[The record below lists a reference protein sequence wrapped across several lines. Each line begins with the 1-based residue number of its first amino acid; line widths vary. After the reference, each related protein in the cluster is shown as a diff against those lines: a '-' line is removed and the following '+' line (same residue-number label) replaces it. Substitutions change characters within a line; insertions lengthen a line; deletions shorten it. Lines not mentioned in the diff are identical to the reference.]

1 MAKKLL
7 RFRIKE
13 VRPDHSQYKQYDI
26 AFEPEE
32 PTYFT
37 TTVEMDDDEVD
48 LDELIEYVGTMG
60 IQMYAQSLKD
70 KDERDDILL
79 TKSRRRSV

>member
-1 MAKKLL
+1 MLRLKL
-7 RFRIKE
+7 KE
-13 VRPDHSQYKQYDI
+13 IRPDHSQYKQYDI
-26 AFEPEE
+26 AFEPEDD
-32 PTYFT
+32 TYFT
-37 TTVEMDDDEVD
+37 TTVEMDGDEVD
-48 LDELIEYVGTMG
+48 LDELIEYVGTIG